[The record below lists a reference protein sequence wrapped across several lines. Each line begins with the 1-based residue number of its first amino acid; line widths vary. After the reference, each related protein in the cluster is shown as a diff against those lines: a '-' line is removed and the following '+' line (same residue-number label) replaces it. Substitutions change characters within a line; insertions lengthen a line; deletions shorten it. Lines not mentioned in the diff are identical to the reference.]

1 MTCVKLLNNN
11 STKRIQS
18 MTLNEL
24 KHILKNHQPTWNHIG
39 IFCFGFLVMAD
50 CNNSV
55 SKLTLEI
62 DERDLD
68 MDSIMDIVRTQE
80 QILETLEQILEVL
93 NKTSASE

>member
-1 MTCVKLLNNN
+1 M
-11 STKRIQS
+11 
-18 MTLNEL
+18 
-24 KHILKNHQPTWNHIG
+24 
-39 IFCFGFLVMAD
+39 
-50 CNNSV
+50 

>member
-1 MTCVKLLNNN
+1 M
-11 STKRIQS
+11 
-18 MTLNEL
+18 
-24 KHILKNHQPTWNHIG
+24 
-39 IFCFGFLVMAD
+39 
-50 CNNSV
+50 

-93 NKTSASE
+93 NKTSASG

>member
-1 MTCVKLLNNN
+1 M
-11 STKRIQS
+11 
-18 MTLNEL
+18 
-24 KHILKNHQPTWNHIG
+24 
-39 IFCFGFLVMAD
+39 
-50 CNNSV
+50 

-80 QILETLEQILEVL
+80 QILDTLEQILEVL